1 MGLNKQVV
9 SYLNPVLMDSRELEQ
24 TQEIRI
30 PDGMPDV
37 DRVLG
42 VWGQPVLR
50 SKEWHRD
57 TASFSGGIM
66 LWVLYRP
73 EGEGIPQTMDA
84 WIPFQG
90 KWDLPEDIPEGT
102 LSVCLGVRFLDA
114 RVISPR
120 KMMTR
125 AGLSVCVQAFSDAE
139 REVTAPENLPE
150 DVHLLQKSY
159 PLRLYAQ
166 AGEKAFSLEDT
177 LSSAGED
184 LSTWRIA
191 AAGVRPYL
199 NDQKVVGNKLAFRG
213 GAELTILLLPED
225 GIPESRSF
233 QFPFSQLAEL
243 EDSFGN
249 NADSEIQLCVTNLEL
264 EEDAEGQKKFRLSL
278 TAQYT
283 VSDIT
288 VVETVEDAYSNLRS
302 VKLTTESLEL
312 MPILDKR
319 WESIPARA
327 TLPEDITNSLAASIW
342 SDVPAFEESGEEGTL
357 CVQGTG
363 QILFQGEANLEG
375 KTLRFEGSRPF
386 RAGAE
391 TRKAVT
397 AFLVGPALLEPG
409 AGGMEL
415 TGEMK
420 CLVTVFAAQGIP
432 LVTELELGELREP
445 DPDRPALVLCRPGEK
460 TLWALAKEN
469 GSTVEAIRRA
479 NNLEGDAAPNQV
491 LLIPIA

>member
-1 MGLNKQVV
+1 MGLNKQSV

-57 TASFSGGIM
+57 TVSFTGGIM

-73 EGEGIPQTMDA
+73 EGEGIPQTLDA
-84 WIPFQG
+84 WVPFQG
-90 KWDLPEDIPEGT
+90 KWDLPEDVPEGT
-102 LSVCLGVRFLDA
+102 LSLCLGVRFLDA

-125 AGLSVCVQAFSDAE
+125 GGLSVCVQALSPQKG
-139 REVTAPENLPE
+139 EVTLPENLPE
-150 DVHLLQKSY
+150 DVHLLHKSY

-166 AGEKAFSLEDT
+166 AGEKAFALEDT

-213 GAELTILLLPED
+213 GVELTLLLLPED
-225 GIPESRSF
+225 GIPESKSF

-264 EEDAEGQKKFRLSL
+264 EEDAEGQKRFKLSL
-278 TAQYT
+278 TAQYI

-288 VVETVEDAYSNLRS
+288 MVETVEDAYSNLRS
-302 VKLTTESLEL
+302 VTPTVTPLEM
-312 MPILDKR
+312 MPILEKR
-319 WESIPARA
+319 WESIPGRA
-327 TLPEDITNSLAASIW
+327 SLPEDITNSLTAGLW
-342 SDVPAFEESGEEGTL
+342 SDVPAFEETQDGGAL
-357 CVQGTG
+357 RAQGVG
-363 QILFQGEANLEG
+363 QILFQGETGLEG
-375 KTLRFEGSRPF
+375 KTLRWEGSRPF
-386 RAGAE
+386 RTGEE
-391 TRKAVT
+391 TRKVIT
-397 AFLVGPALLEPG
+397 AFQVGPALLEPG
-409 AGGMEL
+409 AGTMEL
-415 TGEMK
+415 TGETK
-420 CLVTVFAAQGIP
+420 CLVTVFATQGIP
-432 LVTELELGELREP
+432 MVTDLELGEIQEP
-445 DPDRPALVLCRPGEK
+445 NPDRPALVLCRPGK
-460 TLWALAKEN
+460 KNLWQLAKEN

-479 NNLEGDAAPNQV
+479 NHLEGEAEPNQM
-491 LLIPIA
+491 LLIPIP